1 MRFGHR
7 AHREDGN
14 GHEGQENK
22 VLTRRRVA
30 AALTATAAAIGL
42 SVAVALPAG
51 AAGTAGTSATA
62 GAASSAAKVAP
73 CTMNDVSFYFGGE
86 SEGLSQRSFDLTLL
100 AHDGIT
106 CSLSDTPLITLSGPP
121 SQTSPIPVQI
131 NGRGGTLILR
141 PDSPLHATFYYSAP
155 DTQQDTIEVS
165 TLTLSMPDK
174 TSRATYFLLPGITD
188 IDKDGVLVTS
198 WTTGI
203 GLGQGEQ
210 AF

>member
-1 MRFGHR
+1 
-7 AHREDGN
+7 
-14 GHEGQENK
+14 
-22 VLTRRRVA
+22 VLTRGRIA
-30 AALTATAAAIGL
+30 AALAATAAAIGL
-42 SVAVALPAG
+42 SLAAALPAG
-51 AAGTAGTSATA
+51 AAGTTGTAAGSGTGAVSGALSGTA
-62 GAASSAAKVAP
+62 GAVKVPP
-73 CTMNDVSFYFGGE
+73 CTISDVSFYFGGE
-86 SEGLSQRSFDLTLL
+86 TDGLSQHSFDLTLL

-106 CSLSDTPLITLSGPP
+106 CSLPDTPLITLGAPP
-121 SQTSPIPVQI
+121 SQTTPIPLQV

-141 PDSPLHATFYYSAP
+141 PDSPLHATFHYSSP
-155 DTQQDTIEVS
+155 DTQQDTLEVS

-174 TSRATYFLLPGITD
+174 TSMATYFLVPGISD

>member
-1 MRFGHR
+1 MRFGHSG
-7 AHREDGN
+7 HREDGN
-14 GHEGQENK
+14 GHDGQENK
-22 VLTRRRVA
+22 MLTRRRVA

-51 AAGTAGTSATA
+51 AAGTSSTATA
-62 GAASSAAKVAP
+62 PSSAAKVAP
-73 CTMNDVSFYFGGE
+73 CTVNDVSFYFGGG

-106 CSLSDTPLITLSGPP
+106 CSLSDTPLIKLSGPP
-121 SQTSPIPVQI
+121 SQTAAIPLQI

-141 PDSPLHATFYYSAP
+141 PDSPLHATFHYSAP
-155 DTQQDTIEVS
+155 DTQEDTMEVS

-174 TSRATYFLLPGITD
+174 TSLATYFLVPGITD

-203 GLGQGEQ
+203 GLGQGEE